1 MEAESSP
8 GLMLPPEIRD
18 RLVEEARR
26 ALPNECCGLLA
37 GAGNRV
43 TRMFPASNALASP
56 TEYEIAPRE
65 LFDLFRRLRE
75 GKLELV
81 AIYHSHPSGDNVPSK
96 RDLER
101 AYYPEAACVIVSPDA
116 SSPNPVRAFR
126 IAEGVW
132 LEREIYVSD

>member
-1 MEAESSP
+1 MEVESNP
-8 GLMLPPEIRD
+8 GLMLSPEIRD

-81 AIYHSHPSGDNVPSK
+81 AIYHSHPSGDNIPSK

-101 AYYPEAACVIVSPDA
+101 AYYPETAQVILSPA
-116 SSPNPVRAFR
+116 IGAQTPVRAFR
-126 IAEGVW
+126 IEGEDW
-132 LEREIYVSD
+132 QEISVLARD